1 MYVCPIFRIG
11 WSKACGFGG
20 DHLIEAIGA
29 GQIITLFIIAFAL
42 GFDAFSLGLGIGMR
56 GIRLWHIAKLGFLIG
71 SFHVIMP
78 ILGLFMGRFF
88 NQLLGDVAVT
98 LAGCLFILLGLHMIY
113 SSFKNE
119 SKSIFNHYSLWGMIV
134 IAFSVSVD
142 AFSVGITLG
151 MFSADF
157 WLTVLLIGLL
167 GGAMSVLGLLLGRK
181 VSGKLGEYGEA
192 MGGAILLG
200 FGILFML

>member
-1 MYVCPIFRIG
+1 MGEII
-11 WSKACGFGG
+11 
-20 DHLIEAIGA
+20 LIEAIGA
-29 GQIITLFIIAFAL
+29 GQVITLIIIALAL

-56 GIRLWHIAKLGFLIG
+56 GIRLWHIARLGFLIG
-71 SFHVIMP
+71 LFHFLMP
-78 ILGLFMGRFF
+78 VFGMMMGRWV

-98 LAGCLFILLGLHMIY
+98 LAGCLFILLGVHMIY
-113 SSFKNE
+113 SSFKSE
-119 SKSIFNHYSLWGMIV
+119 SKSIFNHYSFWGMIV

-142 AFSVGITLG
+142 AFSVGVTLG

-157 WLTVLLIGLL
+157 WLTILLIGML
-167 GGAMSVLGLLLGRK
+167 GGVMSVLGLLLGRK

-192 MGGAILLG
+192 CGGAILLG